1 MTEPIGDKMLQDLQ
15 RLVDYGGKRYCEVD
29 RDVLDGLLARLDAA
43 EAKLARLVR
52 RYAALPV
59 LIAALRE
66 ACCDGAWCRF
76 CEADLDEDG
85 SIPHDDDCP
94 GIAAL
99 KAAGVD
105 P

>member
-1 MTEPIGDKMLQDLQ
+1 MAEPWPVIQPFHDGCSWAVDDGSECWTAFSTE
-15 RLVDYGGKRYCEVD
+15 
-29 RDVLDGLLARLDAA
+29 ADA
-43 EAKLARLVR
+43 R
-52 RYAALPV
+52 RYAALPA

-66 ACCDGAWCRF
+66 ACCEGAWCRF

-99 KAAGVD
+99 KAAGEKA
-105 P
+105 

>member
-1 MTEPIGDKMLQDLQ
+1 MAEPWPVE
-15 RLVDYGGKRYCEVD
+15 RFSASCWR
-29 RDVLDGLLARLDAA
+29 VLHDSAHHDSIDFWHEEHA
-43 EAKLARLVR
+43 R

-66 ACCDGAWCRF
+66 ACCEGAWCRF
-76 CEADLDEDG
+76 CEAEIDEDG

-99 KAAGVD
+99 KAARKVK

>member
-1 MTEPIGDKMLQDLQ
+1 MVETWPVIQPFREGYPWAVDHDCESWANFDTE
-15 RLVDYGGKRYCEVD
+15 
-29 RDVLDGLLARLDAA
+29 AA
-43 EAKLARLVR
+43 AR

-59 LIAALRE
+59 LIAALRA
-66 ACCDGAWCRF
+66 ACCEGAWCRF

-99 KAAGVD
+99 KAAGEKA
-105 P
+105 

>member
-1 MTEPIGDKMLQDLQ
+1 MVETWPVIPPLPGGTSWAVDDGNQFWTNFDTE
-15 RLVDYGGKRYCEVD
+15 V
-29 RDVLDGLLARLDAA
+29 
-43 EAKLARLVR
+43 EAR

-66 ACCDGAWCRF
+66 ACCEGAWCKF
-76 CEADLDEDG
+76 CEADIDEGG
-85 SIPHDDDCP
+85 SIHHDTDCP

-99 KAAGVD
+99 KAAGEE